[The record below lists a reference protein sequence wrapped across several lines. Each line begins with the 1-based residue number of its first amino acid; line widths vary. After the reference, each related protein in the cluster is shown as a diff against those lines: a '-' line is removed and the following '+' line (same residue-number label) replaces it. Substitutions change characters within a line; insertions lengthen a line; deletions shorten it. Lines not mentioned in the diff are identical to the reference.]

1 MSTVHDDFAA
11 AIQRNLEKEKRDQ
24 EEKIRKQQEENNA
37 REAFT
42 QAATLYWKAFNRHSN
57 SIRYSLSTLNF
68 KDDSLHRSVTIEDPC
83 LLIIE
88 RKTSIGRNA
97 EFKEDDDECPTVSLR
112 TRIGNIAL
120 FCVRY
125 HSPKT
130 STPTPL
136 TVLGFSTDKKTYHQ
150 LSSNKIPLSADA
162 FNAISLLDSEVEE
175 AMQAILASSRHTS
188 V

>member
-11 AIQRNLEKEKRDQ
+11 AIQRDLEKEKRDQ

-57 SIRYSLSTLNF
+57 SIRSYLNP
-68 KDDSLHRSVTIEDPC
+68 KDDPLLRSVIIEEPC

-88 RKTSIGRNA
+88 RKTPIGRNA

-130 STPTPL
+130 STPTL
-136 TVLGFSTDKKTYHQ
+136 LAVLAFSTDSRTYYQ
-150 LSSNKIPLSADA
+150 LSSVKLPLDD
-162 FNAISLLDSEVEE
+162 NAISLLDSQIEE
-175 AMQAILASSRHTS
+175 AMQAILASFRHPS